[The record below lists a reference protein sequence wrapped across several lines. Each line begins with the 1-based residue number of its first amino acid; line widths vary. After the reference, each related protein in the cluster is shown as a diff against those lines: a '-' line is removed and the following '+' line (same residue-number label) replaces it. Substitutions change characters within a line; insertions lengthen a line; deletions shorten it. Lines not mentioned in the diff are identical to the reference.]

1 MNAIHR
7 LALSVS
13 LALPL
18 LAHAGEVEVLHW
30 WTSGGEK
37 RAADTLQK
45 LVEQKGHTWKDF
57 AVSGGGGEAAMTVL
71 KTRAVSGNPPSA
83 AQIKGPDIQ
92 EWGELGLLA
101 NLDDTAKAERWDEL
115 LPEQVSFTRTF
126 WMLMPIEFKDV
137 ARMRTTWDYLKEMAQ
152 QNQGRLLGQA

>member
-45 LVEQKGHTWKDF
+45 LVEQKGHT
-57 AVSGGGGEAAMTVL
+57 
-71 KTRAVSGNPPSA
+71 
-83 AQIKGPDIQ
+83 
-92 EWGELGLLA
+92 
-101 NLDDTAKAERWDEL
+101 
-115 LPEQVSFTRTF
+115 
-126 WMLMPIEFKDV
+126 
-137 ARMRTTWDYLKEMAQ
+137 
-152 QNQGRLLGQA
+152 